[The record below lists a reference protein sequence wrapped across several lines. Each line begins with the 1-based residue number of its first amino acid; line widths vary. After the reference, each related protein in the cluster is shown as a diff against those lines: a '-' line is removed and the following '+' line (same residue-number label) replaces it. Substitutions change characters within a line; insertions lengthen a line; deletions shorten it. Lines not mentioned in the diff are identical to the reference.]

1 MDKKQ
6 SINIVK
12 EFVTALK
19 KDYKIERIIF
29 FGSQAAGKPHKD
41 SDIDLIIVSDDFEDM
56 NFFERG
62 AGMYN
67 YWPWLIP
74 VDFICYTTKEFNI
87 LKKRISI
94 VKAALEE
101 GIIVQ

>member
-6 SINIVK
+6 SISIVK
-12 EFVTALK
+12 EFITALK
-19 KDYKIERIIF
+19 KDYDIDRIIF
-29 FGSQAAGKPHKD
+29 FGSRAVGKPHKG
-41 SDIDLIIVSDDFEDM
+41 SDIDLIIVSDDFEDL

-62 AGMYN
+62 ASMYN

-87 LKKRISI
+87 LNKRI
-94 VKAALEE
+94 
-101 GIIVQ
+101 